1 MFLDTVVL
9 AGIGTVAL
17 MVAFFGGVGLFIW
30 KDSHKKGKAIPGI
43 MGLIGIALFGSV
55 PAGYTDFDLDH

>member
-1 MFLDTVVL
+1 MQDKAQLKEAAMFIDTVVL

-30 KDSHKKGKAIPGI
+30 KDAQKKAKA
-43 MGLIGIALFGSV
+43 
-55 PAGYTDFDLDH
+55 PAKAE

>member
-30 KDSHKKGKAIPGI
+30 KDSHKKAKAI
-43 MGLIGIALFGSV
+43 AK
-55 PAGYTDFDLDH
+55 AE

>member
-17 MVAFFGGVGLFIW
+17 MVAFFGGVGYFIW
-30 KDSHKKGKAIPGI
+30 KDAHKKAKAK
-43 MGLIGIALFGSV
+43 V
-55 PAGYTDFDLDH
+55 E

>member
-17 MVAFFGGVGLFIW
+17 MLAFFGGVGYFIW
-30 KDSHKKGKAIPGI
+30 KDARKPKADAKGQ
-43 MGLIGIALFGSV
+43 
-55 PAGYTDFDLDH
+55 

>member
-9 AGIGTVAL
+9 AGIGTVFL

-30 KDSHKKGKAIPGI
+30 KDSHKKAKA
-43 MGLIGIALFGSV
+43 AV
-55 PAGYTDFDLDH
+55 KAE

>member
-1 MFLDTVVL
+1 MQDKAQHKEAAMFIDTVVL

-30 KDSHKKGKAIPGI
+30 KDSHKKAKATTK
-43 MGLIGIALFGSV
+43 AE
-55 PAGYTDFDLDH
+55 

>member
-17 MVAFFGGVGLFIW
+17 MLAFFGGVGLFIW
-30 KDSHKKGKAIPGI
+30 KDSHKKASAKAK
-43 MGLIGIALFGSV
+43 
-55 PAGYTDFDLDH
+55 

>member
-1 MFLDTVVL
+1 MFLDTVVI

-30 KDSHKKGKAIPGI
+30 KDSHKKAKA
-43 MGLIGIALFGSV
+43 AV
-55 PAGYTDFDLDH
+55 KAE